1 MEERRQVEQKA
12 TTIREVLDF
21 SRFIKKILAQGLELQ
36 VKSNKFQSGFLFPME
51 MYHFLKLQYNLFM
64 KNLI

>member
-1 MEERRQVEQKA
+1 
-12 TTIREVLDF
+12 VLEF